1 MEKTAK
7 SCTQLI
13 RLERQVKQQLLD
25 MKTEFHARKESVE
38 NVDASLNVSLSNV
51 RIPLENQICS
61 VKNKELA
68 LMRMQTYNALLNV
81 LEKDATQ
88 RRPIM
93 AVMNHSM
100 DICKQI
106 LVIQQSNRHLEEQL
120 VNIRKTRIEIRMKQQ
135 ELFQKLKYSET
146 TNRKIRDLE
155 AKTEDKGRET
165 MQSVTHKIIIIQ
177 EVFQRLIL
185 SSRINWAEDPYLRN
199 LILRMKDPP
208 LS

>member
-1 MEKTAK
+1 
-7 SCTQLI
+7 
-13 RLERQVKQQLLD
+13 

-68 LMRMQTYNALLNV
+68 LMRCCTFYKHCINQQDKQMMQTYNALLNV